1 MLKIAVV
8 DDDAKDADV
17 IKKYIERYGR
27 ENARTPGKE
36 DREIGV
42 TVFGSAEDFLA
53 GVPSGFD
60 AVFFDI
66 DMPGMNGMDAAKLLR
81 GQGGDLAII
90 FVTNM
95 ARYAIDGYSVQ
106 ALDFI
111 VKPVAYYDFALKFA
125 KVTEYCARRTSR
137 RLNLR
142 IGESEQVSV
151 DSADVTYIEIMQHYL
166 IYHTA
171 GGKTYRVRG
180 TMEDAEKRLSPY
192 AFVRASKSY
201 LVNLR
206 HVASV
211 KGNEVTAG
219 GETIYIGR
227 TTRETFLKRYGK
239 YIGGLK
245 L

>member
-81 GQGGDLAII
+81 GQGGEGR
-90 FVTNM
+90 N
-95 ARYAIDGYSVQ
+95 RRHHE
-106 ALDFI
+106 
-111 VKPVAYYDFALKFA
+111 
-125 KVTEYCARRTSR
+125 KVRRGER
-137 RLNLR
+137 GFCGRNAVCHPDELRL
-142 IGESEQVSV
+142 
-151 DSADVTYIEIMQHYL
+151 
-166 IYHTA
+166 
-171 GGKTYRVRG
+171 
-180 TMEDAEKRLSPY
+180 
-192 AFVRASKSY
+192 
-201 LVNLR
+201 
-206 HVASV
+206 
-211 KGNEVTAG
+211 
-219 GETIYIGR
+219 
-227 TTRETFLKRYGK
+227 
-239 YIGGLK
+239 
-245 L
+245 